1 MLVIRRRPGETFV
14 IGEDVEVE
22 VLEISGNQVKVGIR
36 APREILVLRKE
47 VHLTRTEN
55 RAASEPPLAGR
66 LETVLDRLR
75 RRTPLAHARG
85 SESVSEPRP

>member
-1 MLVIRRRPGETFV
+1 MLVIRRRPGEIVV

-47 VHLTRTEN
+47 VQLTRTEN
-55 RAASEPPLAGR
+55 RAASQPPPARR
-66 LETVLDRLR
+66 LESVLDRLR
-75 RRTPLAHARG
+75 GLPK
-85 SESVSEPRP
+85 

>member
-1 MLVIRRRPGETFV
+1 MLVIRRRPGETIV

-47 VHLTRTEN
+47 IVLTQAEN
-55 RAASEPPLAGR
+55 RAASQPPPALQ
-66 LETVLDRLR
+66 LESILGLLR
-75 RRTPLAHARG
+75 GAPK
-85 SESVSEPRP
+85 